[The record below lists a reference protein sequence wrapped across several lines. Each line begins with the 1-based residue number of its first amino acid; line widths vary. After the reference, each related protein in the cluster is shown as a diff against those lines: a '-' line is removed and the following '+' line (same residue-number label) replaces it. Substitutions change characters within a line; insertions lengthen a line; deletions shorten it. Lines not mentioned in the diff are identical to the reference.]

1 MFAIV
6 DIAGQQFKVEK
17 DQKLYVHRLD
27 GEEGSDIFLDK
38 VLLIDNDKNVI
49 VGNPVI
55 SDAVISV
62 KILSHLKG
70 DKVKIFKKRR
80 RKGYQILK
88 GHRQFFT
95 EIQVSEILEKGGI
108 KAMKEAP
115 AKKTVKE
122 KVSEVKAKKETAE
135 KPEKKVTVEKKEAL
149 KSEKVTVKKSDKPKA
164 ASEKK
169 AAEGKTSKGKSTDSP
184 KGSVASGTKSA
195 KTKPGAGRKPSSKK
209 TDKPPKK

>member
-27 GEEGSDIFLDK
+27 GEAGSDIFLDK

-55 SDAVISV
+55 SDAAISV
-62 KILSHLKG
+62 KILSHVKG
-70 DKVKIFKKRR
+70 DKVQIFKKRR
-80 RKGYQILK
+80 RKAYQILK
-88 GHRQFFT
+88 GHRQLLT
-95 EIQVSEILEKGGI
+95 EIQVSEILEKGGS
-108 KAMKEAP
+108 KAIKEAP

-122 KVSEVKAKKETAE
+122 TKPEVTVQKETA
-135 KPEKKVTVEKKEAL
+135 KKSEKKVPTEKKEAL
-149 KSEKVTVKKSDKPKA
+149 KSEKSTGKTPVKDKNI
-164 ASEKK
+164 SEKK
-169 AAEGKTSKGKSTDSP
+169 ASKSKTRTVKPSDSSKGSASSSVKST
-184 KGSVASGTKSA
+184 KTQSGTV
-195 KTKPGAGRKPSSKK
+195 RKVSSKS

>member
-27 GEEGSDIFLDK
+27 GEAGSNIFLDK

-62 KILSHLKG
+62 KILSHVKG
-70 DKVKIFKKRR
+70 DKIQIFKKRR
-80 RKGYQILK
+80 RKAYQILK
-88 GHRQFFT
+88 SHRQLLT
-95 EIQVSEILEKGGI
+95 EIQVSEIIEKGGSKAI
-108 KAMKEAP
+108 KETP

-122 KVSEVKAKKETAE
+122 AIPETVPQKETTKKTEE
-135 KPEKKVTVEKKEAL
+135 KVAL
-149 KSEKVTVKKSDKPKA
+149 KSEKATGKSSGKTKTTA
-164 ASEKK
+164 EKK
-169 AAEGKTSKGKSTDSP
+169 ASESKTSKGEPSDS
-184 KGSVASGTKSA
+184 K
-195 KTKPGAGRKPSSKK
+195 KPGTPSTAKAPKSKTGTTKKVSSKK

>member
-27 GEEGSDIFLDK
+27 GEAGSDIFLDK

-62 KILSHLKG
+62 KILSHVKG

-95 EIQVSEILEKGGI
+95 EIQVSEILEKGGS
-108 KAMKEAP
+108 KAKKEAP
-115 AKKTVKE
+115 AKKIVKE
-122 KVSEVKAKKETAE
+122 KTSEPKAQTETVE
-135 KPEKKVTVEKKEAL
+135 KPEIKVTPEKKKAL
-149 KSEKVTVKKSDKPKA
+149 KSEKTTDVKTDKTKTS
-164 ASEKK
+164 SEKK
-169 AAEGKTSKGKSTDSP
+169 TSESKTSKVKSSDSTKDNAP
-184 KGSVASGTKSA
+184 LAAKSA
-195 KTKPGAGRKPSSKK
+195 TTKPGSGRKTSPKK

>member
-27 GEEGSDIFLDK
+27 GEAGSNVFLGK
-38 VLLIDNDKNVI
+38 VLLIDNDKTVI

-55 SDAVISV
+55 SDAAISV

-70 DKVKIFKKRR
+70 DKVKIFKKKR
-80 RKGYQILK
+80 RKAYQILK
-88 GHRQFFT
+88 SHRQLLT
-95 EIQVSEILEKGGI
+95 EIQVSEILEKGGSKAI
-108 KAMKEAP
+108 KETS

-122 KVSEVKAKKETAE
+122 TVPEETLSQKETAK
-135 KPEKKVTVEKKEAL
+135 KPEKKVAV
-149 KSEKVTVKKSDKPKA
+149 KSEKATDK
-164 ASEKK
+164 ASGITETTKEKK
-169 AAEGKTSKGKSTDSP
+169 ASKS
-184 KGSVASGTKSA
+184 
-195 KTKPGAGRKPSSKK
+195 KTKTGKPSDSEKSNTPSPAKAPKSKPGTTKKASLKK